1 MTGDSELKE
10 VRFDKYCPTCVNWS
24 GGKEL
29 LYKETTSE
37 EAPKLLIC
45 DECLEESMRLG
56 TEVPLRW
63 KKA

>member
-1 MTGDSELKE
+1 MTGDSEVKE
-10 VRFDKYCPTCVNWS
+10 VCFDKYCPTCINWA

-29 LYKETTSE
+29 LYGETTIE
-37 EAPKLLIC
+37 EASELLIC

-63 KKA
+63 EKK